1 MSLGSVDQISYANGR
16 RAMPIKRMD
25 NVLIL
30 VEDLEVT
37 KTFFLDLGLTLEG
50 EATVRGPEGI
60 IVALAELTTA

>member
-1 MSLGSVDQISYANGR
+1 
-16 RAMPIKRMD
+16 MPIKRMD